1 MRSLPPP
8 AGIMVSLG
16 GEGSNLDSRLQ
27 RTLCCRYTTPDP
39 DRRYAVWRRSCAV
52 WPTVWSD
59 AGIPATVGTSMGSL
73 IKKRRKRMRKKKHK
87 KLLKKTRWARRQQ
100 GK

>member
-1 MRSLPPP
+1 MSAVDEVRAGLPH
-8 AGIMVSLG
+8 
-16 GEGSNLDSRLQ
+16 RL
-27 RTLCCRYTTPDP
+27 RLI
-39 DRRYAVWRRSCAV
+39 AFA
-52 WPTVWSD
+52 
-59 AGIPATVGTSMGSL
+59 AAMGSL

>member
-1 MRSLPPP
+1 MLPLHHPRNVIDDSCRYGP
-8 AGIMVSLG
+8 L
-16 GEGSNLDSRLQ
+16 SRL
-27 RTLCCRYTTPDP
+27 L
-39 DRRYAVWRRSCAV
+39 
-52 WPTVWSD
+52 
-59 AGIPATVGTSMGSL
+59 VGSTFAMGSL

>member
-1 MRSLPPP
+1 MASRFTVSAFLIACLP
-8 AGIMVSLG
+8 A
-16 GEGSNLDSRLQ
+16 
-27 RTLCCRYTTPDP
+27 
-39 DRRYAVWRRSCAV
+39 
-52 WPTVWSD
+52 
-59 AGIPATVGTSMGSL
+59 MGSL